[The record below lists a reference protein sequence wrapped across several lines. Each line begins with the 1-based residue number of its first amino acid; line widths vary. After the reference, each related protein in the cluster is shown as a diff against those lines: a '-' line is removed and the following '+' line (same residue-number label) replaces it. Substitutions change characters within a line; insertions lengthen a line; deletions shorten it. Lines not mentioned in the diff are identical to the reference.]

1 MTVCPFQTL
10 QYGEPPAPGH
20 PFLCLA
26 MNLIQHSHNVSNHAI
41 LPQLDVQ
48 YLHPHAAIDSSI
60 GLNPSPLLE
69 LSAAIGS
76 KDLCLGAE
84 VGFNTTSASFTKYN
98 AGVAFNKPD
107 FSAALML

>member
-1 MTVCPFQTL
+1 
-10 QYGEPPAPGH
+10 
-20 PFLCLA
+20 
-26 MNLIQHSHNVSNHAI
+26 MNLLWYSYNVSNYTI

-84 VGFNTTSASFTKYN
+84 VGFNTISASFTKYN